1 MSQELLR
8 ENLKGCY
15 ITIPTMFSD
24 KNLDVD
30 TEAIQNHVRFLLN
43 QGVKLIEVDD
53 LTTGKAIWKFF
64 FRAFLRKDKISTS

>member
-30 TEAIQNHVRFLLN
+30 TEAIQTVSYTHL
-43 QGVKLIEVDD
+43 
-53 LTTGKAIWKFF
+53 
-64 FRAFLRKDKISTS
+64 RAHET

>member
-24 KNLDVD
+24 KNLAVD
-30 TEAIQNHVRFLLN
+30 TEAIQNHVRFLLD
-43 QGVKLIEVDD
+43 QGVKKGNGIILAAGAAGD
-53 LTTGKAIWKFF
+53 F
-64 FRAFLRKDKISTS
+64 STLSFEERRDVA